1 MYACHYSKNMIA
13 VSRNLLVKIIKDT
26 LKAFEDFRNK
36 QKEFSF
42 LFNKK
47 HGLFDFKTWFLA
59 KLK

>member
-26 LKAFEDFRNK
+26 LKAFEDFRK
-36 QKEFSF
+36 QQKEFSF

-47 HGLFDFKTWFLA
+47 HGLFDFKT
-59 KLK
+59 

>member
-47 HGLFDFKTWFLA
+47 HGLFDFKT
-59 KLK
+59 